1 MSQLVAIVGRPNVGK
16 SPLFNRLTETR
27 QAIVD
32 PTAGTTRDRQY
43 GKVEWCGRE
52 FSIVD
57 TGGWV
62 VNSDDIFEGEINKQ
76 VELAIEQADEILF
89 VVDAMN
95 GVTDLDDHVAEIL
108 RKSRKPVILVANKV
122 DSNDWLYNVP
132 EFYSLGL
139 GDPYPVS
146 AINGYSS
153 GDLLD
158 EIVKK
163 LPEPTDEEADLEE
176 IPRFAIVGRP
186 NAGKSSLINAF
197 IGEDRHIVTDIAGTT
212 RDSIYTRYTDR
223 SYYYYSRPS
232 VYTTYRGG
240 HSWRSNGGKSWY
252 KGRTYSSAHKLTPVR
267 TGTTNHSGHSV
278 TTTPKPS
285 KPTNQGH
292 TVTAPKP
299 STGTASHGR
308 PTTNKKPTTSAG
320 KPATSRPSRGT
331 GTSGSTTVKPSGS
344 FSGTKPVRST
354 GSKPSTTTQKTTPTK
369 GFSGK
374 R

>member
-1 MSQLVAIVGRPNVGK
+1 MKRLLTSFIIMMITTVTLQAMTYTQAREEALFLTDKMAYELGLYESQYDAV
-16 SPLFNRLTETR
+16 
-27 QAIVD
+27 
-32 PTAGTTRDRQY
+32 Y
-43 GKVEWCGRE
+43 
-52 FSIVD
+52 
-57 TGGWV
+57 
-62 VNSDDIFEGEINKQ
+62 EINLDYLMALNYQ
-76 VELAIEQADEILF
+76 D
-89 VVDAMN
+89 
-95 GVTDLDDHVAEIL
+95 DLYSTCWTRRNLDLSYVLTAAQYNL
-108 RKSRKPVILVANKV
+108 YMSRTYFYRPVY
-122 DSNDWLYNVP
+122 W
-132 EFYSLGL
+132 
-139 GDPYPVS
+139 
-146 AINGYSS
+146 SS
-153 GDLLD
+153 GF
-158 EIVKK
+158 
-163 LPEPTDEEADLEE
+163 
-176 IPRFAIVGRP
+176 RY
-186 NAGKSSLINAF
+186 
-197 IGEDRHIVTDIAGTT
+197 
-212 RDSIYTRYTDR
+212 SIYTRYTDR

-308 PTTNKKPTTSAG
+308 PTTNKKPATSAG
-320 KPATSRPSRGT
+320 KPSTSRPSRGT
-331 GTSGSTTVKPSGS
+331 GTSGSTTVRPSGS

>member
-1 MSQLVAIVGRPNVGK
+1 MVRFISTVRANLDKMHRYVRLRKKLLGLEELHFYDVYAPMVSGVDARIPYADARETVYQAMAPLGSDYQAILREGLDSRWIDVYENVGK
-16 SPLFNRLTETR
+16 RSGGYMAGSLVHPYILLNYQDDLYSTCWTRRNLNLSYVLT
-27 QAIVD
+27 A
-32 PTAGTTRDRQY
+32 AQY
-43 GKVEWCGRE
+43 NMY
-52 FSIVD
+52 I
-57 TGGWV
+57 
-62 VNSDDIFEGEINKQ
+62 
-76 VELAIEQADEILF
+76 
-89 VVDAMN
+89 
-95 GVTDLDDHVAEIL
+95 
-108 RKSRKPVILVANKV
+108 SRTYFYRPVY
-122 DSNDWLYNVP
+122 W
-132 EFYSLGL
+132 
-139 GDPYPVS
+139 
-146 AINGYSS
+146 SS
-153 GDLLD
+153 GF
-158 EIVKK
+158 
-163 LPEPTDEEADLEE
+163 
-176 IPRFAIVGRP
+176 RY
-186 NAGKSSLINAF
+186 
-197 IGEDRHIVTDIAGTT
+197 
-212 RDSIYTRYTDR
+212 SIYTRYTDR